1 MNLEDNSTYSCPKK
15 TTATTQGTQV
25 IGCIYTVPEKWE
37 KICSTTLSNYVNM
50 EKRLSYKQKFS
61 DFILV
66 YYSIFLIINTLSVK
80 YFPTLFDNAISEYL
94 GVIISI
100 VLLAY
105 SLINS
110 NARYSKRID
119 DIIKAINK
127 LKTIKREITNENIK
141 EFKKKY
147 YKITDGIEMRSDCDF
162 FCTIKASCKKRNIPW
177 HHVYS
182 CNKITDERLKD
193 HLSEID
199 PVMLNIKNMLN
210 ILLDFFLITLPPI
223 AFILSYYLHN

>member
-37 KICSTTLSNYVNM
+37 KICSITLSNYVNM

-127 LKTIKREITNENIK
+127 LKTIKREIIK
-141 EFKKKY
+141 SQME
-147 YKITDGIEMRSDCDF
+147 
-162 FCTIKASCKKRNIPW
+162 
-177 HHVYS
+177 
-182 CNKITDERLKD
+182 
-193 HLSEID
+193 
-199 PVMLNIKNMLN
+199 
-210 ILLDFFLITLPPI
+210 
-223 AFILSYYLHN
+223 

>member
-37 KICSTTLSNYVNM
+37 KICSITLSNYVNM

-147 YKITDGIEMRSDCDF
+147 YKITD
-162 FCTIKASCKKRNIPW
+162 
-177 HHVYS
+177 
-182 CNKITDERLKD
+182 ERLKD